1 MNSQEIR
8 RLESAAQR
16 CDDHGQYLREM
27 REVERLKAFAECR
40 DIHAATAAEVFGT
53 PVEKVSNDQRRS
65 AKAINF
71 RLIYG
76 MSTWGREGQP

>member
-27 REVERLKAFAECR
+27 REVERLKAKQGAR
-40 DIHAATAAEVFGT
+40 RATVKVNSRTSVRRPTGRRTATSVNHAIEMMEG
-53 PVEKVSNDQRRS
+53 
-65 AKAINF
+65 KA
-71 RLIYG
+71 
-76 MSTWGREGQP
+76 